1 MRNFGCRNDIIEPM
15 PRGRKRKFKLNFSIK
30 PETIRS
36 VIALVLVTAGLLS
49 LIAFFAPSYS
59 VNAKIKGFM
68 TGLFGKPSI
77 ILPFLLIISGSLFI
91 QKLKAKLKEPRI
103 VAGLVLALLGLSGLF
118 HVFIN
123 RNDALEAAENGL
135 GGGMIGY
142 EISSFLASGVSI
154 YGAAV
159 LLVLAVLISAILL
172 FDISLDQVL
181 GFISEKKDLIKFPLK
196 GMWPF
201 KKEEAGD
208 FEEISEDEYNIDS
221 DGGIHEPV
229 PALVSAARD
238 EVEETPEFEIIP
250 SQYEPQKV
258 PIIIPEGATS
268 TIATISPTNFLTAP
282 PNRIWVEPP
291 LDLLIEPV
299 AESRDFSESKAN
311 EKKIVETLKS
321 FGIDVEV
328 ANTKV
333 GPSVTR
339 YALKTKS
346 VTKVSKIASLHENL
360 ALALAS
366 PNGSVRVEAPIPGT
380 SEIGIEVPNA
390 VRSVVNF
397 KSIITSDAMKNL
409 KTKLAVGLGKDV
421 AGKTYV
427 YDIGKMPHMLIAGAT
442 NSGKSIFIHNI
453 LFSILFRASPQE
465 VKFILVDPKRNELI
479 HYQDIPHLITPVV
492 VDMEKTP
499 AVFKWAVQEMERRL
513 KLFEQARVRNL
524 DAYNENSG
532 FQALPYIVIVVD
544 EFAEVMMQDKN
555 SVEKAVVRLAQMA
568 RSTGIHLILAIQR
581 PSIDIITG
589 IIKAN
594 IPTRVAFSVSS
605 QIDSRV
611 IIDQPGAEKL
621 LTRGDMLFVPPD
633 AQKPI
638 RLQGAYIDAKEID
651 RLVNYLK
658 SRGVEPDYSDEVLS
672 MSMEKDGRVS
682 SSSWGDDVDP
692 LFDEA
697 VDIVSSMGKASASL
711 LQRKLSIGFSRAARI
726 IDEME
731 AKGIVGPAAGGSRA
745 RELLIGG
752 GPSYSEEP
760 DDFVS

>member
-1 MRNFGCRNDIIEPM
+1 M
-15 PRGRKRKFKLNFSIK
+15 PRGRKRKFKLNFSVK

-68 TGLFGKPSI
+68 TGMFGKPSI
-77 ILPFLLIISGSLFI
+77 ILPFLLIISGTLFI
-91 QKLKAKLKEPRI
+91 QKLKVKIKEPRI
-103 VAGLVLALLGLSGLF
+103 AAGLLLALLGLSGLF
-118 HVFIN
+118 HVFVN
-123 RNDALEAAENGL
+123 RDEALEAARNGL
-135 GGGMIGY
+135 GGGMVGY
-142 EISSFLASGVSI
+142 QISSFLAAGVSI
-154 YGAAV
+154 YGAGV
-159 LLVLAVLISAILL
+159 LLVLSVLISAILL
-172 FDISLDQVL
+172 FDVSLDQVF
-181 GFISEKKDLIKFPLK
+181 GFVSEKKGLIKLPFK
-196 GMWPF
+196 NMWPF
-201 KKEEAGD
+201 KKDTSGE
-208 FEEISEDEYNIDS
+208 FEEVGEDEFNIE
-221 DGGIHEPV
+221 DGEGQD
-229 PALVSAARD
+229 PALVSIPGD
-238 EVEETPEFEIIP
+238 EFEETPEFEIIP

-258 PIIIPEGATS
+258 PVIIPEGATS
-268 TIATISPTNFLTAP
+268 TIATISPTNFLSAP
-282 PNRIWVEPP
+282 PNKIWVEPP

-299 AESRDFSESKAN
+299 AESRDLSESKAN
-311 EKKIVETLKS
+311 EKKIVDTLKS

-380 SEIGIEVPNA
+380 SEIGIEVPNT

-397 KSIITSDAMKNL
+397 KSIITSEAMRGM

-453 LFSILFRASPQE
+453 LFSVLFRASPQE

-499 AVFKWAVQEMERRL
+499 AVFKWAVTEMERRL

-544 EFAEVMMQDKN
+544 EFAEVMMQDTN

-568 RSTGIHLILAIQR
+568 RSTGIHLILAVQR
-581 PSIDIITG
+581 PSINIITG

-605 QIDSRV
+605 QVDSRV

-658 SRGVEPDYSDEVLS
+658 TQGVEPDYVEDVLS
-672 MSMEKDGRVS
+672 MAMEKDGRAN

-731 AKGIVGPAAGGSRA
+731 NKGIVGPAAGGSRA
-745 RELLIGG
+745 RELLMGG
-752 GPSYSEEP
+752 SSSYSEEL
-760 DDFVS
+760 DELVS

>member
-1 MRNFGCRNDIIEPM
+1 M
-15 PRGRKRKFKLNFSIK
+15 PRGRKRKFKLNFSVK
-30 PETIRS
+30 PDTIRS

-68 TGLFGKPSI
+68 TGMFGKPSI
-77 ILPFLLIISGSLFI
+77 ILPFLLIISGTLFI
-91 QKLKAKLKEPRI
+91 QKLKVKIKEPRI
-103 VAGLVLALLGLSGLF
+103 AAGLLLALLGLSGLF
-118 HVFIN
+118 HVFVN
-123 RNDALEAAENGL
+123 RDEALEAARNGL
-135 GGGMIGY
+135 GGGMVGY
-142 EISSFLASGVSI
+142 QISSFLAAGVSI
-154 YGAAV
+154 YGAGV
-159 LLVLAVLISAILL
+159 LLVLSVLISAILL
-172 FDISLDQVL
+172 FDVSLDQVF
-181 GFISEKKDLIKFPLK
+181 GFVSEKKGLIKLPFK
-196 GMWPF
+196 NMWPF
-201 KKEEAGD
+201 KKDTSGE
-208 FEEISEDEYNIDS
+208 FEEVGEDEFNIE
-221 DGGIHEPV
+221 DGEGQD
-229 PALVSAARD
+229 PALVSIPGD
-238 EVEETPEFEIIP
+238 EFEETPEFEIIP

-258 PIIIPEGATS
+258 PVIIPEGATS
-268 TIATISPTNFLTAP
+268 TIATISPTNFLSAP
-282 PNRIWVEPP
+282 PNKIWVEPP

-299 AESRDFSESKAN
+299 AESRDLSESKAN
-311 EKKIVETLKS
+311 EKKIVDTLKS

-380 SEIGIEVPNA
+380 SEIGIEVPNT

-397 KSIITSDAMKNL
+397 KSIITSEAMRGM

-453 LFSILFRASPQE
+453 LFSVLFRASPQE

-499 AVFKWAVQEMERRL
+499 AVFKWAVTEMERRL

-544 EFAEVMMQDKN
+544 EFAEVMMQDTN

-568 RSTGIHLILAIQR
+568 RSTGIHLILAVQR
-581 PSIDIITG
+581 PSINIITG

-605 QIDSRV
+605 QVDSRV

-658 SRGVEPDYSDEVLS
+658 TQGVEPDYVEDVLS
-672 MSMEKDGRVS
+672 MAMEKDGRAN

-731 AKGIVGPAAGGSRA
+731 NKGIVGPAAGGSRA
-745 RELLIGG
+745 RELLMGG
-752 GPSYSEEP
+752 SSSYSEEL
-760 DDFVS
+760 DELVS

>member
-1 MRNFGCRNDIIEPM
+1 M
-15 PRGRKRKFKLNFSIK
+15 PKRGRKRKFKLNFSIK
-30 PETIRS
+30 PDTIRS
-36 VIALVLVTAGLLS
+36 VIALTLVTVGLLS
-49 LIAFFAPSYS
+49 LIAYFVPSYS

-77 ILPFLLIISGSLFI
+77 ILPFLFLISGSLFI
-91 QKLKAKLKEPRI
+91 QKLKVKLKEPRI
-103 VAGLVLALLGLSGLF
+103 VAGLVLALLGLSGLS
-118 HVFIN
+118 HVFIK
-123 RNDALEAAENGL
+123 RVDALEAAENGL
-135 GGGMIGY
+135 GGGMVGY
-142 EISSFLASGVSI
+142 EISSFLISAVSI

-159 LLVLAVLISAILL
+159 LLILAVLISTILL
-172 FDISLDQVL
+172 FDVSLDQVL
-181 GFISEKKDLIKFPLK
+181 GFVSEKKDLIKSPLK

-201 KKEEAGD
+201 KKEDTGE
-208 FEEISEDEYNIDS
+208 FEEISEDEFNIDGKDRGNTEDAS
-221 DGGIHEPV
+221 AEAYGDG
-229 PALVSAARD
+229 
-238 EVEETPEFEIIP
+238 EETEENPEFEVIP
-250 SQYEPQKV
+250 SQYEPVTV
-258 PIIIPEGATS
+258 PVVIPEGATS
-268 TIATISPTNFLTAP
+268 TIATISPPPFLVTP
-282 PNRIWVEPP
+282 SNKIWKEPP
-291 LDLLIEPV
+291 LDILIEPV
-299 AESRDFSESKAN
+299 AESRDSSETKAN
-311 EKKIVETLKS
+311 EKKIVDTLKS
-321 FGIDVEV
+321 FAIDVEV

-339 YALKTKS
+339 YAIKTKS
-346 VTKVSKIASLHENL
+346 VAKVSKIASLHENL

-366 PNGSVRVEAPIPGT
+366 PNGSVRIEAPIPGT
-380 SEIGIEVPNA
+380 SEIGIEVPNI

-397 KSIITSDAMKNL
+397 KSIITSEAMKSM
-409 KTKLAVGLGKDV
+409 KTKLAIGLGKDV

-427 YDIGKMPHMLIAGAT
+427 YDIAKMPHILIAGAT

-479 HYQDIPHLITPVV
+479 HYQNIPHLITPVV

-544 EFAEVMMQDKN
+544 EFAEVMMQDSN

-568 RSTGIHLILAIQR
+568 RSTGIHLVLAVQR
-581 PSIDIITG
+581 PSINIITG

-594 IPTRVAFSVSS
+594 IPTRVAFSVAS
-605 QIDSRV
+605 QMDSRV

-638 RLQGAYIDAKEID
+638 RLQGAYIDTKEIE
-651 RLVNYLK
+651 RLVNYLTHQ
-658 SRGVEPDYSDEVLS
+658 GVEPDYLEEVLS
-672 MSMEKDGRVS
+672 MAMEKDGKTG
-682 SSSWGDDVDP
+682 SSSWGDGLDP

-731 AKGIVGPAAGGSRA
+731 TKGIVGPAAGGSRA
-745 RELLIGG
+745 RELLTGSMS
-752 GPSYSEEP
+752 SYSDEL
-760 DDFVS
+760 DDLVS

>member
-1 MRNFGCRNDIIEPM
+1 M
-15 PRGRKRKFKLNFSIK
+15 PRGRKRKFKLNFSVK

-68 TGLFGKPSI
+68 TGMFGKPSI
-77 ILPFLLIISGSLFI
+77 ILPFLLIISGTLFI
-91 QKLKAKLKEPRI
+91 QKLKVKIKEPRI
-103 VAGLVLALLGLSGLF
+103 AAGLLLALLGLSGLF
-118 HVFIN
+118 HVFVN
-123 RNDALEAAENGL
+123 SDEALEAARNGL
-135 GGGMIGY
+135 GGGMVGY
-142 EISSFLASGVSI
+142 KISSFLAAGVSI
-154 YGAAV
+154 YGAGV
-159 LLVLAVLISAILL
+159 LLVLSVLISAILL
-172 FDISLDQVL
+172 FDVSLDQVF
-181 GFISEKKDLIKFPLK
+181 GFVSEKKDLIKLPFK

-201 KKEEAGD
+201 NKEEAGE
-208 FEEISEDEYNIDS
+208 FEEAGEDEFNIE
-221 DGGIHEPV
+221 DGEGHE
-229 PALVSAARD
+229 PALVSVPGD
-238 EVEETPEFEIIP
+238 DFEETPEFEIIP

-268 TIATISPTNFLTAP
+268 TIATISPTNFLSAP
-282 PNRIWVEPP
+282 PNKIWVEPP

-299 AESRDFSESKAN
+299 AESRDLSESKAN
-311 EKKIVETLKS
+311 EKKIVDTLKS

-380 SEIGIEVPNA
+380 SEIGIEVPNT

-397 KSIITSDAMKNL
+397 KSIITSDAMKAM

-453 LFSILFRASPQE
+453 LFSVLFRASPQE

-499 AVFKWAVQEMERRL
+499 AVFKWAVTEMERRL

-544 EFAEVMMQDKN
+544 EFAEVMMQDTN

-568 RSTGIHLILAIQR
+568 RSTGIHLILAVQR
-581 PSIDIITG
+581 PSINIITG

-605 QIDSRV
+605 QVDSRV

-658 SRGVEPDYSDEVLS
+658 TQGVEPDYIEDVLS
-672 MSMEKDGRVS
+672 MAMEKDGRAN

-731 AKGIVGPAAGGSRA
+731 NKGIVGPAAGGSRA
-745 RELLIGG
+745 RELLMGG
-752 GPSYSEEP
+752 SSSYSEEL
-760 DDFVS
+760 DELVS

>member
-1 MRNFGCRNDIIEPM
+1 M

-68 TGLFGKPSI
+68 SGLFGRPAI

-91 QKLKAKLKEPRI
+91 QKLKVKFKEPRI
-103 VAGLVLALLGLSGLF
+103 AAGLLLALLGLSGLS
-118 HVFIN
+118 HVFVN
-123 RNDALEAAENGL
+123 KDAALEAAENGL
-135 GGGMIGY
+135 GGGMVGY
-142 EISSFLASGVSI
+142 KISSVLANGVSI

-159 LLVLAVLISAILL
+159 LLILAVLISAILL
-172 FDISLDQVL
+172 FDVSLDQVL
-181 GFISEKKDLIKFPLK
+181 GFVSEKKDLIKNPLK

-201 KKEEAGD
+201 KKEEEAGD
-208 FEEISEDEYNIDS
+208 FEEMGEDEYNIDA
-221 DGGIHEPV
+221 GEEGHEPV
-229 PALVSAARD
+229 PALVASVR
-238 EVEETPEFEIIP
+238 EELEETPEFEIIP

-258 PIIIPEGATS
+258 PVIIPEGATS
-268 TIATISPTNFLTAP
+268 TIATISPTNFLSAP
-282 PNRIWVEPP
+282 PNKIWVEPP

-311 EKKIVETLKS
+311 EKKIVDTLKS

-390 VRSVVNF
+390 IRSVVNF

-568 RSTGIHLILAIQR
+568 RSTGVHLVLAIQR
-581 PSIDIITG
+581 PSTDIITG

-658 SRGVEPDYSDEVLS
+658 NQGVEPDYSDEVLS
-672 MSMEKDGRVS
+672 MSMEKDGKVS

-760 DDFVS
+760 DDLVS

>member
-1 MRNFGCRNDIIEPM
+1 M
-15 PRGRKRKFKLNFSIK
+15 PKRGRKRKFKLGFSVK

-36 VIALVLVTAGLLS
+36 VLALVLVTAGLLGI
-49 LIAFFAPSYS
+49 IAFFAPSYS
-59 VNAKIKGFM
+59 INAKIVGFM

-77 ILPFLLIISGSLFI
+77 ILPFLLVISGSLFI
-91 QKLKAKLKEPRI
+91 QRLKVKLKEPRI
-103 VAGLVLALLGLSGLF
+103 VTGLVLALLSLSGLF
-118 HVFIN
+118 HVFIKK
-123 RNDALEAAENGL
+123 NDALEAAESGL
-135 GGGMIGY
+135 GGGMVGY
-142 EISSFLASGVSI
+142 KISSFLASGVSI

-159 LLVLAVLISAILL
+159 LLILAVLISAILI
-172 FDISLDQVL
+172 FDVSLDQVL
-181 GFISEKKDLIKFPLK
+181 GFVSEKKGSFKLPFG

-208 FEEISEDEYNIDS
+208 FEEVGEDEFNIN
-221 DGGIHEPV
+221 GENV
-229 PALVSAARD
+229 EVAPALVLSEMEEA
-238 EVEETPEFEIIP
+238 EETPEFEVIP
-250 SQYEPQKV
+250 SHYEPIKV
-258 PIIIPEGATS
+258 PVIIPEGATS
-268 TIATISPTNFLTAP
+268 TIATISPGGFLTTP
-282 PNRIWVEPP
+282 SNKIWKEPP

-299 AESRDFSESKAN
+299 AETRDTSETKVN

-346 VTKVSKIASLHENL
+346 GIRVSKIASLHENL

-366 PNGSVRVEAPIPGT
+366 PNGLVRIEAPIPGT
-380 SEIGIEVPNA
+380 SEIGIEVPNT

-397 KSIITSDAMKNL
+397 KSIITSDAMKNM
-409 KTKLAVGLGKDV
+409 KTKLAIGLGKDV

-427 YDIGKMPHMLIAGAT
+427 YDIAKMPHMLIAGAT

-465 VKFILVDPKRNELI
+465 VKLILVDPKRNELI

-524 DAYNENSG
+524 DSYNESSG

-544 EFAEVMMQDKN
+544 EFAEVMMQDTN

-568 RSTGIHLILAIQR
+568 RSTGIHLILAVQR
-581 PSIDIITG
+581 PSINIITG

-605 QIDSRV
+605 QVDSRV

-638 RLQGAYIDAKEID
+638 RLQGAYIDAKEIE
-651 RLVNYLK
+651 RLVNYL
-658 SRGVEPDYSDEVLS
+658 RTQGVEPDYLEEVLS
-672 MSMEKDGRVS
+672 AAMEKDGKTG

-726 IDEME
+726 IDDME
-731 AKGIVGPAAGGSRA
+731 SKGIVGPAAGGSRA
-745 RELLIGG
+745 RELLTGG
-752 GPSYSEEP
+752 MSSYSDEM
-760 DDFVS
+760 DDLVS